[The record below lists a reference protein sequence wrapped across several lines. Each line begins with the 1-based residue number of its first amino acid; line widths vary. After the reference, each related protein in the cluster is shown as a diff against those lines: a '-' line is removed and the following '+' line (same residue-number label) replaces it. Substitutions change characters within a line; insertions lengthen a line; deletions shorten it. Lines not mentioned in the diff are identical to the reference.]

1 MVIDMYY
8 QKIKKELHHSS
19 DLKLKMLNGIEII
32 YLESLCSSNRI
43 NDYIVQ
49 NLTMGKDYLF
59 LKDKISGPSVIYLT
73 NYSLVFDY
81 LFNGYAFISDGK
93 DMIVC
98 EVKGDLIRPVSEPR
112 TETSINGP
120 KDGFNESI
128 VTNLGLIKRRIHSKD
143 LVSKDYTLGK
153 KTKTKVSFLYLDDV
167 VNPEYVTQLDSIL
180 SSLSLEGLI
189 DIEILEKKLS
199 HPSFMPT
206 IMKTE
211 RPDRCVHYLL
221 EGKIVLL
228 SDNSCYALI
237 LPSTFLDFLHPEGDN
252 YVRGIHVNFLRGI
265 RILCLF
271 LTLLLP
277 GLYIS
282 FINYNQ
288 ESIPIHLLLSFQ
300 SGRSGVPFPSA
311 FEVIF
316 MILLCA
322 ILRESDIRFPS
333 NYGSSIS
340 ILGALLLGDAAVS
353 ANVASPIMII
363 IVGLT
368 FISGLIFSN
377 GEMLSGLRY
386 YRFLI
391 LFLSIF
397 LGLYGLTLGIVFVVL
412 HLCHTTSFHEPY
424 LLGIAPFDRKMF
436 FSKLWKGDGSKK

>member
-1 MVIDMYY
+1 MYY
-8 QKIKKELHHSS
+8 KKIKKELHNSS
-19 DLKLKMLNGIEII
+19 DLKVKVIHGIEII

-49 NLTMGKDYLF
+49 NLTIGKDYLF
-59 LKDKISGPSVIYLT
+59 LKDKISGPSVVYIT
-73 NYSLVFDY
+73 NYQLVFEY

-93 DMIVC
+93 DMLVC
-98 EVKGDLIRPVSEPR
+98 EVKGDLIRPVAEPK

-128 VTNLGLIKRRIHSKD
+128 ITNLGLIKRRIHSKSF
-143 LVSKDYTLGK
+143 VTKDYLIGD
-153 KTKTKVSFLYLDDV
+153 KTKTKVSLLYIDDLV
-167 VNPEYVTQLDSIL
+167 KNDYVTKLDSIL
-180 SSLSLEGLI
+180 SSMDLNDLI

-199 HPSFMPT
+199 NPSFMPT
-206 IMKTE
+206 IIKTE
-211 RPDRCVHYLL
+211 RPDRCVNSLL
-221 EGKIVLL
+221 HGKVVILA
-228 SDNSCYALI
+228 DNSCYALI
-237 LPSTFLDFLHPEGDN
+237 LPGIFLDFLHPEGDN
-252 YVRGIHVNFLRGI
+252 YVRGIHVNFLKGI

-271 LTLLLP
+271 LTILLP

-282 FINYNQ
+282 LINYNQ

-300 SGRSGVPFPSA
+300 SGRSGVPFPSS

-340 ILGALLLGDAAVS
+340 ILGALLLGDAAVA

-368 FISGLIFSN
+368 FISGLIFTN
-377 GEMLSGLRY
+377 GEMISGLRY
-386 YRFLI
+386 YRFFV

-397 LGLYGLTLGIVFVVL
+397 LGLYGLTLGIILVVL
-412 HLCHTTSFHEPY
+412 HLCSTTSLDEPY
-424 LLGIAPFDRKMF
+424 LLGIVSTFKKNIKP
-436 FSKLWKGDGSKK
+436 SIWKGMDESK